1 MEIGKGWTFEH
12 TIECCVSSD
21 FAWKFWT
28 NVENWVIDAD
38 VESVELRGGFTA
50 GAHGI
55 THSKSSGRIEWY
67 LRELS
72 PPRRAVIEFP
82 APGAVARFVWTFE
95 DVHGRARITQRVSFT
110 GEQASKYVDKAGH
123 ALQAG
128 IPAGMRKLC
137 EAMENAAQKP
147 ENRTPIGPL

>member
-1 MEIGKGWTFEH
+1 MEIGKEWTFEH
-12 TIECCVSSD
+12 TIECSVSSD

-28 NVENWVIDAD
+28 KVENWVVDAD
-38 VESVELRGGFTA
+38 LESVELRGGFTA

-67 LRELS
+67 LKEVS
-72 PPRRAVIEFP
+72 PPRRAVMEVP
-82 APGAVARFVWTFE
+82 APGAVAKFVWTFE
-95 DVHGRARITQRVSFT
+95 DVRGRARITQRASLS
-110 GEQASKYVDKAGH
+110 GEQASKYVDTVGR

-137 EAMENAAQKP
+137 EAMEIAAQKP
-147 ENRTPIGPL
+147 ANNPIPD